1 MKILVVPIELPLP
14 ANSGGRIDVARR
26 LRALRDA
33 GHDTALLTWHNVACD
48 GALPAQAM
56 AGLGT
61 LCSTQHVSFIR
72 RSAVE
77 SVRRLAH
84 LWHQPSYVA
93 ARWVTLDP
101 TAVLAWARA
110 FAPDVLMLDGL
121 YGVAAVRWLAAQLDV
136 PWVYRSHNIEHLYM
150 RDQRDCATAWGPRL
164 RLSANLLGLRR
175 TEAATVRDAACTY
188 DISLADADHW
198 RAHGARA
205 VHWLPTV
212 VDADFEA
219 AMAAAAAQPPA
230 WDIAYFG
237 NLHTPN
243 NVQAVA
249 WLLTLVLP
257 LLPERSLRVVV
268 AGSRPSEAV
277 QRLAAGDPRV
287 TLLTDPPSI
296 PAIAGAARVLVN
308 PLQAGSGVNLKSVEM
323 LFSRAQLVSTPSGVQ
338 GLPPDAAACFA
349 VHAEAPAFA
358 RAVADALETALQVE
372 AGTTGAVETLAARV
386 AARAPFAPASAVRV
400 LAESL
405 GPLLAGGRP

>member
-1 MKILVVPIELPLP
+1 MPIEMPLP

-26 LRALRDA
+26 LRALRDG
-33 GHDTALLTWHNVACD
+33 GHDTALLTWHNLACD
-48 GALPAQAM
+48 GALSAQVM
-56 AGLGT
+56 AQLGS
-61 LCSTQHVSFIR
+61 LCSTHHVNFIR

-77 SVRRLAH
+77 SARRLAH

-93 ARWVTLDP
+93 ARWVTLDKV
-101 TAVLAWARA
+101 AVLAWARA

-121 YGVAAVRWLAAQLDV
+121 YGVAAVRWLAAQLGV

-150 RDQRDCATAWGPRL
+150 RYQRECATAWGARL

-175 TEAATVRDAACTY
+175 AEAATVRDAACTY
-188 DISLADADHW
+188 DISLADADFW
-198 RAHGARA
+198 RARGARA

-212 VDADFEA
+212 VDAAFES
-219 AMAAAAAQPPA
+219 AMVAAAAQPPA

-243 NVQAVA
+243 NVHAVE
-249 WLLTLVLP
+249 WLMTQVLP
-257 LLPERSLRVVV
+257 LLPERGLRVAL
-268 AGSRPSEAV
+268 AGSRPSQDV
-277 QRLAAGDPRV
+277 QRLVAGDPRI

-308 PLQAGSGVNLKSVEM
+308 PVQAGSGVNLKSVEM
-323 LFSRAQLVSTPSGVQ
+323 LFSRAQLVSTPAGVQ
-338 GLPPDAAACFA
+338 GLPPDAAACFD

-358 RAVADALETALQVE
+358 RAVVQALETAQRVE
-372 AGTTGAVETLAARV
+372 AGTTDAMEVMAARV

-400 LAESL
+400 LVDSL
-405 GPLLAGGRP
+405 RPLLPGSPP